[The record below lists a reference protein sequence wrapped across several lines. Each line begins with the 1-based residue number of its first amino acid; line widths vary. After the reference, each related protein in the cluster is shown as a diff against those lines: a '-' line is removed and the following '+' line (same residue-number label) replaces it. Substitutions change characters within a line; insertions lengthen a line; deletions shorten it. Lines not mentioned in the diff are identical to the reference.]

1 MSGINEV
8 LCEFLL
14 SSVHRLRPSEE
25 MLDSSH
31 TLRSAYRSPAPETWQ
46 TEIKPGYGEVESKVR
61 FPLPHTLGG
70 DEILTKIGTKIGRS
84 RRILLAP
91 QRNASIYRTS
101 FELER
106 PRMAL
111 QVLSLFLLALPIAS
125 IAWTITHE
133 EVVREFRD
141 VCLGKSTT
149 CRRIYERKFFYLFT
163 CEYCFS
169 HYVAAVFLLIT
180 RFKLLYPD
188 WRGYLIAGF
197 SLVWV
202 ANVYMSLFARIRLE
216 VKRERVQIKK
226 EEEGVQ

>member
-1 MSGINEV
+1 
-8 LCEFLL
+8 
-14 SSVHRLRPSEE
+14 
-25 MLDSSH
+25 
-31 TLRSAYRSPAPETWQ
+31 
-46 TEIKPGYGEVESKVR
+46 
-61 FPLPHTLGG
+61 
-70 DEILTKIGTKIGRS
+70 
-84 RRILLAP
+84 
-91 QRNASIYRTS
+91 
-101 FELER
+101 
-106 PRMAL
+106 MAL

-169 HYVAAVFLLIT
+169 HYVTVVFLIIT
-180 RFKLLYPD
+180 RFKLLYTD

-197 SLVWV
+197 ALVWV

-216 VKRERVQIKK
+216 VKRERVQIKQQEK
-226 EEEGVQ
+226 GVE